1 MTRLMPIFAALN
13 HKKVT
18 IMKTRKIILSG
29 IFGLAIVAGVTSCGN
44 GKTEALQSQIDS
56 LYTTDS
62 LHQED
67 IRQMADF
74 VNVMS
79 VGLDSISAQEGLL
92 QQMGNREG
100 GAIDKNKMRS
110 QLQQLAETLQR
121 QRERIVQLE
130 ASVKDNKSAYGQ
142 RISKLIAAYKAQLDE
157 KDQKIASLEQELNE
171 KNTNIA
177 KLNESVSNLT
187 TSNTQLKGT
196 VETQTKT
203 LEAQKTTIAEQDASL
218 HTGFVAI
225 GSSKDLK
232 AKGIITGGFLAKKKV
247 NVAELNTSKFTR
259 VDIRKYNDIRLN
271 SNDPKIMTQ
280 MPGGSYELNNNGDGT
295 TTLHIKDT
303 QLFWS
308 VSKYLVVK
316 L

>member
-1 MTRLMPIFAALN
+1 MKM
-13 HKKVT
+13 KK
-18 IMKTRKIILSG
+18 MILAG
-29 IFGLAIVAGVTSCGN
+29 LFGLALTATVSSCGN
-44 GKTEALQSQIDS
+44 GKTDALQSQLDS
-56 LYTTDS
+56 LSMSDS

-67 IRQMADF
+67 IRQMAEF

-79 VGLDSISAQEGLL
+79 AGLDSISAQEGML
-92 QQMGNREG
+92 QQMGNKEG
-100 GAIDKNKMRS
+100 GAIDKNKMKN
-110 QLQQLAETLQR
+110 QLLDLAQTLKR
-121 QRERIVQLE
+121 QRERIAQLE

-142 RISKLIAAYKAQLDE
+142 RINKLIAYYKAQLDE
-157 KDQKIASLEQELNE
+157 KDKKIADLEAQLNE

-177 KLNESVSNLT
+177 KLTEDVNSLT
-187 TSNTQLKGT
+187 STNTQLKGT

-203 LEAQKTTIAEQDASL
+203 MEAQKTTIAEQDASL

-232 AKGIITGGFLAKKKV
+232 AKGIIKGGFLAKKKV
-247 NVAELNTSKFTR
+247 NVADLNTSNFTR
-259 VDIRKYNDIRLN
+259 VDIRNYNNIRLN
-271 SNDPKIMTQ
+271 SDDPKIMTQ
-280 MPGGSYELNNNGDGT
+280 MPGGSYELKDNDDGT
-295 TTLHIKDT
+295 TTLRIKDT

>member
-1 MTRLMPIFAALN
+1 
-13 HKKVT
+13 
-18 IMKTRKIILSG
+18 MKTRKIILSG
-29 IFGLAIVAGVTSCGN
+29 IIGLAVAAGITSCGN

-62 LHQED
+62 LHRED

-79 VGLDSISAQEGLL
+79 VGLDSITAQEGML
-92 QQMGNREG
+92 QQMGSREG
-100 GAIDKNKMRS
+100 GAIDKTKMRS

-121 QRERIVQLE
+121 QRERIAQLE

-142 RISKLIAAYKAQLDE
+142 RISKLIAYYKAQLDE
-157 KDQKIASLEQELNE
+157 KDQKIASLEEELNE
-171 KNTNIA
+171 KNANIA
-177 KLNESVSNLT
+177 KLNESVNSLT
-187 TSNTQLKGT
+187 TTNTQLKGT

-203 LEAQKTTIAEQDASL
+203 MEAQKTTIAEQDASL

-247 NVAELNTSKFTR
+247 NVADLNTSKFTR

-280 MPGGSYELNNNGDGT
+280 MPGGSYELNDNGDGT
-295 TTLHIKDT
+295 TTLRIKDT

>member
-1 MTRLMPIFAALN
+1 
-13 HKKVT
+13 
-18 IMKTRKIILSG
+18 MKTRNKIFNGL
-29 IFGLAIVAGVTSCGN
+29 FGLAMIVAVSSCCN

-67 IRQMADF
+67 IKQMADF

-79 VGLDSISAQEGLL
+79 AGLDSISAQEGLL
-92 QQMGNREG
+92 QQMGGEG
-100 GAIDKNKMRS
+100 GTLDKNKMKS
-110 QLQQLAETLQR
+110 QLQELAKTLDR
-121 QRERIVQLE
+121 QRERIAQLQ

-142 RISKLIAAYKAQLDE
+142 RINKLIAYYKAQLDE
-157 KDQKIASLEQELNE
+157 KDQKIADLEAQLNE

-177 KLNESVSNLT
+177 KLTENVNSLT
-187 TSNTQLKGT
+187 TTNTKLQGT
-196 VETQTKT
+196 VESQGKT
-203 LEAQKTTIAEQDASL
+203 MEAQKTTIAEQDASL

-232 AKGIITGGFLAKKKV
+232 AKGIIKGGFLAKKKV
-247 NVAELNTSKFTR
+247 NVSDLKTSNFTR
-259 VDIRKYNDIRLN
+259 VDIRNYTSVRLN
-271 SNDPKIMTQ
+271 SSDPKIMTQ
-280 MPGGSYELNNNGDGT
+280 MPGGSYELKDNEDGT
-295 TTLHIKDT
+295 TTLRIKDP